1 MDQHVPAA
9 ITEGLR
15 RRGVD
20 VLTTQQDGTSRSD
33 DEPLLARAT
42 ALGRVLFTQDDD
54 FLALA
59 HEWRHSGREFAGLAF
74 AAQTG
79 ITYREAIE
87 GLELIAK
94 ASDLGDVRNQ
104 VYFLPF

>member
-9 ITEGLR
+9 ITEGLL

-59 HEWRHSGREFAGLAF
+59 HEWQQSGSEFAGLAF
-74 AAQTG
+74 APQTG

-94 ASDLGDVRNQ
+94 ASDPGDASNQ